1 VSHRTPPGSEVPDL
15 KAWSKVHLVGIGG
28 AGMSGIARLL
38 LARGIAVSGSDLK
51 DSRSLP
57 PLREAGAVV
66 FVGHSAAHVGEPDA
80 VAVST
85 AIPAGNPEVR
95 EAQKRGIRVVTRAQV
110 LAALMRG
117 KRTVAV
123 AGTHGKTTTTSMVTV
138 MCSRLGLEPSFV
150 IGGDVNEI
158 GSGAGHGSGDVF
170 VAEADESDGSFLL
183 YHPDLG
189 VITNV
194 EQDHVDFYRSQ
205 QDVETAFA
213 AFAGQSR
220 SVIACWD
227 DPGVRR
233 ALSGFVGNVLRYGVG
248 ADADMAVMEVEL
260 RWNGSTATIRFEGEE
275 VPLLLSVPGRHN
287 LLNAAAALGVA
298 ARLGLPLADAAEALR
313 SFSGVR
319 RRFECRGMAGGATFI
334 DDYAHHPS
342 EVAATLGA
350 AQIDGRARVV
360 AVFQPHRY
368 TRTQAM
374 WRSLG
379 ESLQAA
385 DVVVITDV
393 YGAGESP
400 IPGVT
405 GKLLVEALTEAA
417 PGKRVVYLP
426 RRSEVAPFLVREV
439 RDGDLILTLGAG
451 DITMVAEATLDLL
464 RSGSP

>member
-1 VSHRTPPGSEVPDL
+1 MSGRAESHDQIPDL
-15 KAWSKVHLVGIGG
+15 KGWDKVHLVGIGG
-28 AGMSGIARLL
+28 AGMNGIARLL
-38 LARGIAVSGSDLK
+38 LARGVAVSGSDLK
-51 DSRSLP
+51 DSGGLRG
-57 PLREAGAVV
+57 LREAGAAV
-66 FVGHSAAHVGEPDA
+66 FVGHSSAQLGEPDA
-80 VAVST
+80 VVVSA
-85 AIPAGNPEVR
+85 AIPPGNPEVR
-95 EAQKRGIRVVTRAQV
+95 EAKRRRIPVLTRAQV

-123 AGTHGKTTTTSMVTV
+123 AGTHGKTTTTSMVSV
-138 MCSRLGLEPSFV
+138 MCARLGLAPSFV
-150 IGGDVNEI
+150 IGGDLNEI

-183 YHPDLG
+183 YHPDVG

-194 EQDHVDFYRSQ
+194 EQDHVDFYRSGE
-205 QDVETAFA
+205 DVEIAFTAFA
-213 AFAGQSR
+213 SQSR
-220 SVIACWD
+220 SIIACWD

-233 ALSGFVGNVLRYGVG
+233 ALSGSMGDMLRYGFG
-248 ADADMAVMEVEL
+248 PDTDMALSEVL
-260 RWNGSTATIRFEGEE
+260 LQWNGSKATAKFEGRA
-275 VPLLLSVPGRHN
+275 VPLSLSVPGRHN

-298 ARLGLPLADAAEALR
+298 ARLGLPLSDAAEALR

-319 RRFECRGMAGGATFI
+319 RRFECRGVARGATFI

-342 EVAATLGA
+342 EVVATLGA
-350 AQIDGRARVV
+350 ARIDGKGRVV

-379 ESLQAA
+379 ESLRAA

-393 YGAGESP
+393 YGAGERP

-405 GKLLVEALTEAA
+405 GKLLVEALTEVA

-439 RDGDLILTLGAG
+439 REGDLILTLGAG
-451 DITMVAEATLDLL
+451 DITMVAETTLELL
-464 RSGSP
+464 REGGS

>member
-1 VSHRTPPGSEVPDL
+1 
-15 KAWSKVHLVGIGG
+15 
-28 AGMSGIARLL
+28 MSGIARLL

-57 PLREAGAVV
+57 ALREAGAMV
-66 FVGHSAAHVGEPDA
+66 FVGHSAAHLAEPDA
-80 VAVST
+80 VVVSA

-95 EAQKRGIRVVTRAQV
+95 EAQQRGIPVLTRAQV

-123 AGTHGKTTTTSMVTV
+123 AGTHGKTTTTSMVTE
-138 MCSRLGLEPSFV
+138 MCTRLGLEPSFV

-183 YHPDLG
+183 YHPELG

-194 EQDHVDFYRSQ
+194 EQDHVDFYRTQ
-205 QDVETAFA
+205 RDVEAAFA

-227 DPGVRR
+227 DPGVRQ
-233 ALSGFVGNVLRYGVG
+233 ALSGSTGNVLRYGVG
-248 ADADMAVMEVEL
+248 PDADMVVTAEEL
-260 RWNGSTATIRFEGEE
+260 RWNGSTATVRFEGQE
-275 VPLLLSVPGRHN
+275 VALLLSVPGRHN
-287 LLNAAAALGVA
+287 VLNAAAALGVA
-298 ARLGLPLADAAEALR
+298 VGLGLPLSDAAETLR

-319 RRFECRGMAGGATFI
+319 RRFECRGVAGGATFI

-350 AQIDGRARVV
+350 ARIDEKARVV

-368 TRTQAM
+368 TRTEAM
-374 WRSLG
+374 WRALG
-379 ESLQAA
+379 ESLRTA

-393 YGAGESP
+393 YGAGERP

-405 GKLLVEALTEAA
+405 GKLLVEALTEIA

-426 RRSEVAPFLVREV
+426 RRSEVAPFLVREI
-439 RDGDLILTLGAG
+439 RTGDLVLTLGAG

-464 RSGSP
+464 RSERL

>member
-1 VSHRTPPGSEVPDL
+1 
-15 KAWSKVHLVGIGG
+15 
-28 AGMSGIARLL
+28 
-38 LARGIAVSGSDLK
+38 
-51 DSRSLP
+51 
-57 PLREAGAVV
+57 
-66 FVGHSAAHVGEPDA
+66 
-80 VAVST
+80 
-85 AIPAGNPEVR
+85 
-95 EAQKRGIRVVTRAQV
+95 
-110 LAALMRG
+110 MRG

-123 AGTHGKTTTTSMVTV
+123 AGTHGKTTTTSMVTA
-138 MCSRLGLEPSFV
+138 MCARLGLEPSFV

-189 VITNV
+189 VITNI
-194 EQDHVDFYRSQ
+194 EQDHVDFYRTPQ
-205 QDVETAFA
+205 EVEAAFA

-233 ALSGFVGNVLRYGVG
+233 ALSGSKGDVLRYGIG
-248 ADADMAVMEVEL
+248 ADADMVVTEEEL
-260 RWNGSTATIRFEGEE
+260 RWNGSTARMRFQGED

-298 ARLGLPLADAAEALR
+298 ARLSLPLDAAAEALR

-319 RRFECRGMAGGATFI
+319 RRFECMGMAGGATFI

-350 AQIDGRARVV
+350 ARIDGRARVV

-379 ESLQAA
+379 ESLQSA

-393 YGAGESP
+393 YGAGEPP

-439 RDGDLILTLGAG
+439 REGDLVLTLGAG